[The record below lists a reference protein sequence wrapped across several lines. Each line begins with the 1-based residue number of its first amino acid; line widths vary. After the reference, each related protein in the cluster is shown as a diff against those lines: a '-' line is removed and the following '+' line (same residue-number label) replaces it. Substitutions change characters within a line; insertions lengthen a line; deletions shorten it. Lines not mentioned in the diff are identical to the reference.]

1 LYSFPKT
8 ATTGEIRELGLFEGV
23 HSEKTFEEIQIG
35 LNNFGFAVVTMH
47 PQEFSMI
54 EDGINTNLVNYKQI
68 SELGLLIEKIQDAK
82 LQITFLEEINKNI
95 QSYKIL
101 MPKWF
106 EKTLQWHDEKKIS
119 DTEFSDAMNYL
130 KRQGIVKFGLENM
143 DF

>member
-1 LYSFPKT
+1 
-8 ATTGEIRELGLFEGV
+8 
-23 HSEKTFEEIQIG
+23 
-35 LNNFGFAVVTMH
+35 
-47 PQEFSMI
+47 
-54 EDGINTNLVNYKQI
+54 
-68 SELGLLIEKIQDAK
+68 
-82 LQITFLEEINKNI
+82 
-95 QSYKIL
+95 